1 MRRRTETTLI
11 SKYLLFTSV
20 RVESIRV
27 DCLSFGVDRSLR
39 AYLSRRYLNFV
50 IIFQMENQKPKIDY
64 LLEQLLQA
72 RDRLFFQIADENK
85 DRFTETAMLCI
96 VTMKR

>member
-1 MRRRTETTLI
+1 MRAVLW
-11 SKYLLFTSV
+11 
-20 RVESIRV
+20 
-27 DCLSFGVDRSLR
+27 
-39 AYLSRRYLNFV
+39 RRYINFGLK
-50 IIFQMENQKPKIDY
+50 FKMEFQKPKIDY

>member
-1 MRRRTETTLI
+1 
-11 SKYLLFTSV
+11 
-20 RVESIRV
+20 
-27 DCLSFGVDRSLR
+27 
-39 AYLSRRYLNFV
+39 
-50 IIFQMENQKPKIDY
+50 MEYQKPKIDY

-96 VTMKR
+96 VTMKRRFH